1 MKSMKILFAG
11 GGTGGHFYPII
22 AVAESVHEV
31 ADKEHLAGL
40 ELYYASDDPYNSDLL
55 ARMRLPFI
63 AIPAGKWRA
72 YFSLR
77 NFVDIFRTLYG
88 CCLALIRLA
97 FIYPDVVFGKGGY
110 ASFPVMFAARILRIP
125 VVIHESDI
133 VPGKVN
139 RWIGNYATRI
149 ALSYPEAEKY
159 FSHKDRI
166 ALTGQ
171 PVRRALL
178 DVPAEDP
185 WQTLALELNVPVILV
200 IGGSQ
205 GAGKINENLL
215 DIMSRLVE
223 HCQVIHQTG
232 ETNYAWMKKRAEG
245 VLAGNAHAERYH
257 PFPYLE
263 SKQLALAAK
272 AATLVISRAGSGI
285 FEIALWGKPSILIPL
300 PLAHDDHQRENAY
313 SYART
318 GAAIVIEEQNLK
330 QELFFSVIRSIID
343 DEVKRRAMEAGAKT
357 FAKTDAAEKIARVLL
372 SIATQHD

>member
-1 MKSMKILFAG
+1 MRIVFAG

-22 AVAESVHEV
+22 AVAERVLEIGE
-31 ADKEHLAGL
+31 KEHLTGL
-40 ELYYASDDPYNSDLL
+40 ELYYVSDDPYNKDLL
-55 ARMRLPFI
+55 TRMQLHFI

-77 NFVDIFRTLYG
+77 NFVDIFKILYG
-88 CCLALIRLA
+88 CFIALIRLA
-97 FIYPDVVFGKGGY
+97 ILYPDVIFGKGGY
-110 ASFPVMFAARILRIP
+110 ASFPPLFAARILRIP

-171 PVRRALL
+171 PIRKALL
-178 DVPAEDP
+178 QIPSEDP
-185 WQTLALELNVPVILV
+185 YQALTLESGVPVILV

-205 GAGKINENLL
+205 GAGKINENLI
-215 DIMSRLVE
+215 DIMPRLIE

-232 ETNYAWMKKRAEG
+232 EANYAWMQKRAEG
-245 VLAGNAHAERYH
+245 VLSGNIHAKRYH

-263 SKQLALAAK
+263 SRQLSLAAK

-300 PLAHDDHQRENAY
+300 PLAHNDHQRENAY

-318 GAAIVIEEQNLK
+318 GATTVIEEQNLK
-330 QELFFSVIRSIID
+330 PELFFSVIHSIIT
-343 DEVKRRAMEAGAKT
+343 DEAKQQAMVAGAKMFT
-357 FAKTDAAEKIARVLL
+357 KTDAAEKIAQVLL
-372 SIATQHD
+372 AITSKHD

>member
-1 MKSMKILFAG
+1 MFAG

-22 AVAESVHEV
+22 AVAESVLETGER
-31 ADKEHLAGL
+31 EHLSGL
-40 ELYYASDDPYNSDLL
+40 ELYYASNDPYNNDLL
-55 ARMRLPFI
+55 ARMRLHFI

-77 NFVDIFRTLYG
+77 NFVDVFKTFYG
-88 CCLALIRLA
+88 CLLALMRFAVL
-97 FIYPDVVFGKGGY
+97 YPDVIFGKGGY
-110 ASFPVMFAARILRIP
+110 ASFPALFAARILRIP

-159 FSHKDRI
+159 FSRKDRI

-171 PVRRALL
+171 PVRKLL
-178 DVPAEDP
+178 LEIPSEDP
-185 WQTLALELNVPVILV
+185 YQALALESGVPVILV

-215 DIMSRLVE
+215 DIMPRLIE
-223 HCQVIHQTG
+223 RYQIIHQTG
-232 ETNYAWMKKRAEG
+232 EANYVWMQKRAAD
-245 VLAGNAHAERYH
+245 LLSDNIYAKRYR

-263 SKQLALAAK
+263 SKQLSLAAK

-300 PLAHDDHQRENAY
+300 PLARNDHQRENAY

-318 GAAIVIEEQNLK
+318 GAASVIEEQNLK
-330 QELFFSVIRSIID
+330 PELFFSVIRSIVD
-343 DEVKRRAMEAGAKT
+343 DETKRSMMEAGAKT
-357 FAKTDAAEKIARVLL
+357 FAKTDAASKIAQVLL
-372 SIATQHD
+372 SIAAKHD